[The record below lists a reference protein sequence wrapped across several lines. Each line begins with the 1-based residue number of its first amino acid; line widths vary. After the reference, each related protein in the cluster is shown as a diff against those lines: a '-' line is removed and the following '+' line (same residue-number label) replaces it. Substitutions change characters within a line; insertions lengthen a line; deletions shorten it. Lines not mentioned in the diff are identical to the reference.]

1 MAGPN
6 PALARQDV
14 RYEPDE
20 RPPLPMTAG
29 LGVQYAIICI
39 ASIILTPTVMITVA
53 GGSDEYLSWA
63 VFAALIVS
71 GVTTAIQARRVGR
84 IGAGYILVMGSTSAF
99 LAVSVS
105 AIEQGG
111 PGMLATLIIASSLVQ
126 FALAA
131 RMALLRRIF
140 TPTVAGTVLMLI
152 PVTLSPMILR
162 KLAEVPADAS
172 PAAAPVTALVTLLV
186 TVLIPLRFSGAPRL
200 WAPAIGILAGC
211 LTAGLGFGIYDMST
225 VAEASWVGLPDIAY
239 PGVDLS
245 FRPEFWALLP
255 SFIMV
260 TLVGAMDT
268 LGDSIA
274 IQRVSWRR
282 PRAIDFK
289 SIQGAISADGVG
301 NLLSGLAGTVPNTT
315 YGMSISVAELT
326 GVASRAVGVCVGI
339 VFVAL
344 AFLPKFVTLIIAIPG
359 PVVAAYFVIIV
370 ALIFVFGMKILLQ
383 DGLDYRKG
391 LVVGVAFWIGIAFQ
405 LDWIYPEYWTG
416 PWGELLGNGM
426 TVGGFAVIGLTLFT
440 ELTGGRRSR
449 LKTRLTAETWSEV
462 DAFLTKFAAR
472 KGWDEEMET
481 RLRAVGEE
489 TMQILTRGQADGAGD
504 AEGATGMK
512 GAGDPEGAT
521 GVEGAG
527 DSERRLLLLASA
539 DGDAADL
546 EFIATTDQ
554 ANLEDQ
560 LTMLT
565 EVAGN
570 VPVDAETPLRLLRH
584 YASSIRH
591 QQYHDIDILTIRVE
605 ARG

>member
-6 PALARQDV
+6 PASTRQHV
-14 RYEPDE
+14 RYQPDE

-29 LGVQYAIICI
+29 LGLQYALICI

-53 GGSDEYLSWA
+53 GGSAEYLSWA
-63 VFAALIVS
+63 VFAALVVS
-71 GVTTAIQARRVGR
+71 GITTAIQARRVRR

-105 AIEQGG
+105 ALEQGG
-111 PGMLATLIIASSLVQ
+111 PGMLATLIIASALVQ
-126 FALAA
+126 FVLAA

-140 TPTVAGTVLMLI
+140 TPTVAGTVLILI
-152 PVTLSPMILR
+152 PVTLAPMIVR
-162 KLAEVPADAS
+162 KLGEVPVDAS
-172 PAAAPVTALVTLLV
+172 AAAGPVTAAVTLLV
-186 TVLIPLRFSGAPRL
+186 MILIPLRFTGALRL
-200 WAPAIGILAGC
+200 WAPAIGIIAGG
-211 LTAGLGFGIYDMST
+211 LTASLGFGIYDFTT
-225 VAEASWVGLPDIAY
+225 VREAAWIGLPDLAH
-239 PGVDLS
+239 PGVDFS
-245 FRPEFWALLP
+245 FRPAFWALLP

-282 PRAIDFK
+282 PRAIDFR

-315 YGMSISVAELT
+315 YGMSVSVAELT
-326 GVASRAVGVCVGI
+326 GVASRAIGISVGA

-344 AFLPKFVTLIIAIPG
+344 AFLPKFVTLIVAMPG
-359 PVVAAYFVIIV
+359 PVVAAYFVVIV
-370 ALIFVFGMKILLQ
+370 ALIFVFGMRILLQ
-383 DGLDYRKG
+383 DGLDHRKG
-391 LVVGVAFWIGIAFQ
+391 LIVGVAFWIGFAFQ
-405 LDWIYPEYWTG
+405 LDWIYPEYWQG
-416 PWGELLGNGM
+416 AWGELLGNGM
-426 TVGGFAVIGLTLFT
+426 TVGGFAVILLTLFGEVT
-440 ELTGGRRSR
+440 RGRRRR
-449 LKTRLTAETWSEV
+449 LKTRLTAETWPEV
-462 DAFLTKFAAR
+462 DAFLVRFAAR
-472 KGWDEEMET
+472 KGWGGDMEL

-489 TMQILTRGQADGAGD
+489 TMQILTRGDG
-504 AEGATGMK
+504 EGA
-512 GAGDPEGAT
+512 AGGEGAADVDRAA
-521 GVEGAG
+521 GV
-527 DSERRLLLLASA
+527 ERRLLLLASA
-539 DGDAADL
+539 DGNAADL

-554 ANLEDQ
+554 TNLEDQ

-605 ARG
+605 GSG

>member
-6 PALARQDV
+6 PAHARQDV

-20 RPPLPMTAG
+20 RPPLPITAG

-39 ASIILTPTVMITVA
+39 ASVILTPTVMITVA
-53 GGSDEYLSWA
+53 GASDAYLSWA
-63 VFAALIVS
+63 VFAALVVS
-71 GVTTAIQARRVGR
+71 GITTAIQARRVGR

-111 PGMLATLIIASSLVQ
+111 PGMLATLIIASAMVQ
-126 FALAA
+126 FLLAA

-140 TPTVAGTVLMLI
+140 TPAVAGTVLMLI
-152 PVTLSPMILR
+152 PVTLAPLILR
-162 KLAEVPADAS
+162 KLAEVPEGAS
-172 PAAAPVTALVTLLV
+172 PAAAPVTAAVTLLV
-186 TVLIPLRFSGAPRL
+186 TVLIPLRFSGGLRL

-211 LTAGLGFGIYDMST
+211 LTASLGFGIYDMST
-225 VAEASWVGLPDIAY
+225 VADAAWVGLPEIAH
-239 PGVDLS
+239 PGIDLS
-245 FRPEFWALLP
+245 FGPEFWALLP

-282 PRAIDFK
+282 PRAIDFR

-326 GVASRAVGVCVGI
+326 GVASRAIGMSVGI

-344 AFLPKFVTLIIAIPG
+344 AFLPKFVTLIVAIPG
-359 PVVAAYFVIIV
+359 PVVAAYYVMIV

-391 LVVGVAFWIGIAFQ
+391 LIVGVAFWIGLAFQ
-405 LDWIYPEYWTG
+405 LDWIYPEYWRG

-426 TVGGFAVIGLTLFT
+426 TVGGFTVILLTLFG
-440 ELTGGRRSR
+440 EVTGGRRSR
-449 LKTRLTAETWSEV
+449 LKTRLTAETWPEV
-462 DAFLTKFAAR
+462 DAFLAKFAAR
-472 KGWDEEMET
+472 KGWGDEMAT

-489 TMQILTRGQADGAGD
+489 TMQILTRAEAEGEGDAAERQLLLIAGSDGA
-504 AEGATGMK
+504 
-512 GAGDPEGAT
+512 
-521 GVEGAG
+521 
-527 DSERRLLLLASA
+527 
-539 DGDAADL
+539 AADL
-546 EFIATTDQ
+546 EFIATTDE

-560 LTMLT
+560 LAMLS
-565 EVAGN
+565 EGVAN
-570 VPVDAETPLRLLRH
+570 VPVEDEAPLRLLRH

-591 QQYHDIDILTIRVE
+591 QQYHEVDIVAIRVE
-605 ARG
+605 GTGARR

>member
-1 MAGPN
+1 MAGTN
-6 PALARQDV
+6 PRAARQDV

-20 RPPLPMTAG
+20 RPPLPIAAG
-29 LGVQYAIICI
+29 LGVQYALLCI
-39 ASIILTPTVMITVA
+39 ASVILTPTVMITVA
-53 GGSDEYLSWA
+53 GAGDAYLSWA
-63 VFAALIVS
+63 VFAALVVS
-71 GVTTAIQARRVGR
+71 GITTAIQARKVGR

-111 PGMLATLIIASSLVQ
+111 PAMLATLIIASALVQ
-126 FALAA
+126 FFLAA

-140 TPTVAGTVLMLI
+140 TPAVAGTVLMLI
-152 PVTLSPMILR
+152 PVTLAPVILR
-162 KLAEVPADAS
+162 KLAEVPEGAS

-186 TVLIPLRFSGAPRL
+186 MVLVPLRFSGGLRL
-200 WAPAIGILAGC
+200 WAPAIGIVAGC
-211 LTAGLGFGIYDMST
+211 LTAGLGFGIYDMSS
-225 VAEASWVGLPDIAY
+225 VADAAWVGLPELAY
-239 PGVDLS
+239 PGIDLS

-282 PRAIDFK
+282 PRAIDFR

-301 NLLSGLAGTVPNTT
+301 NLFSGLAGTVPNTT

-326 GVASRAVGVCVGI
+326 GVASRTIGISVGA

-344 AFLPKFVTLIIAIPG
+344 AFLPKFMMLIVTIPG
-359 PVVAAYFVIIV
+359 PVAAAYFVVIV

-391 LVVGVAFWIGIAFQ
+391 LIVGVAFWIGIAFQ
-405 LDWIYPEYWTG
+405 LDWIYPEYWQG
-416 PWGELLGNGM
+416 AWGELLGNGM
-426 TVGGFAVIGLTLFT
+426 TVGGFAVILLTVFG
-440 ELTGGRRSR
+440 EVTGGRRTR
-449 LKTRLTAETWSEV
+449 LKTRLTPETWPEV
-462 DAFLTKFAAR
+462 DAFLVGFAAR
-472 KGWDEEMET
+472 KGWGDEMQT

-489 TMQILTRGQADGAGD
+489 TMQILTRAGEEETDGPAR
-504 AEGATGMK
+504 
-512 GAGDPEGAT
+512 
-521 GVEGAG
+521 
-527 DSERRLLLLASA
+527 SLLLIVGS
-539 DGDAADL
+539 DGGAADL
-546 EFIATTDQ
+546 EFIATTDE

-560 LTMLT
+560 LAMLS
-565 EVAGN
+565 EAVVN
-570 VPVDAETPLRLLRH
+570 VPVERETPLRLLRH

-591 QQYHDIDILTIRVE
+591 QQYHDIDILAIRVE
-605 ARG
+605 GVGGR